1 MGNYEM
7 YLETKANYKKLYS
20 TKTTHELEVIE
31 MQIEFSWPHSNNET
45 IALEALREELK
56 SRG

>member
-7 YLETKANYKKLYS
+7 YLEIKKGYKELYT
-20 TKTTHELEVIE
+20 TKTTRELNNIE
-31 MQIEFSWPHSNNET
+31 MTIEFSWPHSYRET

-56 SRG
+56 SRH

>member
-1 MGNYEM
+1 MGNYET

-20 TKTTHELEVIE
+20 TKTTNELEVIE
-31 MQIEFSWPHSNNET
+31 MQIEFSWPHSHNET